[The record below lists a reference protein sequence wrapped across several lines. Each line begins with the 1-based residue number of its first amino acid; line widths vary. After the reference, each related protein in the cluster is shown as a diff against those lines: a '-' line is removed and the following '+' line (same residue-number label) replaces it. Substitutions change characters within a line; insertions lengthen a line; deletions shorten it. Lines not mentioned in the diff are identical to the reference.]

1 MGFNA
6 VDALLGLIVLLGA
19 VSGWRAGFVLASLE
33 LLALAASVVLAFLGY
48 RYPAAW
54 VEAQWP
60 ALGVWIAP
68 LSFLATFA
76 VASLVLGGVTWRAAR
91 SLPRG
96 AHVHGINRFLGIAPG
111 AVNGLVN
118 ATVVT
123 LLLLTLPIAEGLSA
137 MAREGVLASRLAPP
151 AEWVEVRLSPIFDP
165 AVRRTLQA
173 ITVPPDSGKSVQLR
187 FTVTDPKA
195 RPDLEARMLELL
207 NAERT
212 QRGLKPLRADP
223 QLVPVA
229 RAHSRDMFARAY
241 FAHVSPE
248 GRDLGDRLRASDER
262 YIIAGENLALAQ
274 SLRAAH
280 QGLMDSPGHRANI
293 LRPQFGRVGIAVL
306 DGGMYGLMVTQNFRN

>member
-19 VSGWRAGFVLASLE
+19 ASGWRAGFVLASLE
-33 LLALAASVVLAFLGY
+33 LLALAAGVVLAFLGY

-76 VASLVLGGVTWRAAR
+76 VAYLVLGGVTWRAAR

-123 LLLLTLPIAEGLSA
+123 LLLLTLPITEGLSA

-151 AEWVEVRLSPIFDP
+151 AEWVEARLSPIFDP

-173 ITVPPDSGKSVQLR
+173 ITVPPDSGRSVQLR

-212 QRGLKPLRADP
+212 QRGLKPLQADP
-223 QLVPVA
+223 QLLPVA
-229 RAHSRDMFARAY
+229 RAHSRDMFARGY

-248 GRDLGDRLRASDER
+248 GRDLGDRLRA
-262 YIIAGENLALAQ
+262 
-274 SLRAAH
+274 
-280 QGLMDSPGHRANI
+280 
-293 LRPQFGRVGIAVL
+293 
-306 DGGMYGLMVTQNFRN
+306 

>member
-19 VSGWRAGFVLASLE
+19 ASGWRAGFVLASLE
-33 LLALAASVVLAFLGY
+33 LLALAAGVVLAFLGY

-68 LSFLATFA
+68 LSFLAIFA
-76 VASLVLGGVTWRAAR
+76 VAYLVLGGVTWRAAR

-123 LLLLTLPIAEGLSA
+123 LLLLTLPITKGLSA
-137 MAREGVLASRLAPP
+137 MAREGVLASRLAPA
-151 AEWVEVRLSPIFDP
+151 AEWVEARLSPIFDP

-187 FTVTDPKA
+187 FTVPDPKA
-195 RPDLEARMLELL
+195 RPDLESRMLELV

-212 QRGLKPLRADP
+212 QRGLKPLQADP

-229 RAHSRDMFARAY
+229 RAHSRDMFARGY

-274 SLRAAH
+274 SLRVAH

>member
-6 VDALLGLIVLLGA
+6 VDALLVLIVLLGA
-19 VSGWRAGFVLASLE
+19 AAGWRAGFVLASLE
-33 LLALAASVVLAFLGY
+33 LLVLAASVILAFLGY

-76 VASLVLGGVTWRAAR
+76 VAYLVLGGITWRAAR
-91 SLPRG
+91 VLPRG
-96 AHVHGINRFLGIAPG
+96 AHVHGVNRFLGIAPG

-118 ATVVT
+118 ATIVT
-123 LLLLTLPIAEGLSA
+123 LVLLTLPIAERLSA
-137 MAREGVLASRLAPP
+137 MARDGVLASRLAAP
-151 AEWVEVRLSPIFDP
+151 AEWVEARLTPIFDP

-187 FTVTDPKA
+187 FTVSDPKA
-195 RPDLEARMLELL
+195 RPDLEARMLELV

-212 QRGLKPLRADP
+212 QRGLKPLQADP
-223 QLVPVA
+223 ELVPVA
-229 RAHSRDMFARAY
+229 RAHSRDMFARGY

-248 GRDLGDRLRASDER
+248 GSDLGDRLRGQKAR
-262 YIIAGENLALAQ
+262 YLLAGENLALAQ
-274 SLRAAH
+274 SLRVAH

-293 LRPQFGRVGIAVL
+293 LRPQFGRVGIGVL
-306 DGGMYGLMVTQNFRN
+306 DGGAYGLMVTQNFRN